1 MSQSMFTA
9 QVDLLLRILPYV
21 MRDRRFALKGGSALN
36 LFVRDLPRLSVDI
49 DLTYLPVEP
58 RDSSLANISEI
69 LASISQDISKAL
81 PHVKMEFL
89 RAADGRLRKLVVR
102 SGLAAVKVEPNETMR
117 GSVFPCEL
125 RDLSP
130 QVEEEFGLFM
140 TVQNLSIADL
150 YGGKICAALD
160 RQHPRDLFDVM
171 LLLANEG
178 LTPNIRKA
186 FLIYLISHNRPM
198 AEILQPNR
206 LPLEAIFVS
215 EFLGM
220 SRLLVTC
227 EELVAVRDR
236 LVDLLVQEMSMD
248 ERHFL
253 LSVKEL
259 RPDWA
264 LLGLAGVE
272 LLPAVQW
279 KLQNLAKMSKPKH
292 KIAVQKLRQVLH
304 IK

>member
-1 MSQSMFTA
+1 
-9 QVDLLLRILPYV
+9 
-21 MRDRRFALKGGSALN
+21 
-36 LFVRDLPRLSVDI
+36 
-49 DLTYLPVEP
+49 
-58 RDSSLANISEI
+58 
-69 LASISQDISKAL
+69 
-81 PHVKMEFL
+81 
-89 RAADGRLRKLVVR
+89 LVVR

-220 SRLLVTC
+220 SRLLVTFDTLSSKETEILLTKQAL
-227 EELVAVRDR
+227 EE
-236 LVDLLVQEMSMD
+236 
-248 ERHFL
+248 
-253 LSVKEL
+253 
-259 RPDWA
+259 
-264 LLGLAGVE
+264 
-272 LLPAVQW
+272 
-279 KLQNLAKMSKPKH
+279 SK
-292 KIAVQKLRQVLH
+292 V
-304 IK
+304 

>member
-49 DLTYLPVEP
+49 DLTYLPIEP
-58 RDSSLANISEI
+58 RDLSLANISEI
-69 LASISQDISKAL
+69 LVAISRDISNAL
-81 PHVKMEFL
+81 PQVKVEPL

-102 SGLAAVKVEPNETMR
+102 SGLASVKVEPNETIR
-117 GSVFPCEL
+117 GSVFPCEML
-125 RDLSP
+125 DISP
-130 QVEEEFGLFM
+130 QVEDEFGLFM

-178 LTPNIRKA
+178 LTPDIRKA
-186 FLIYLISHNRPM
+186 FLVYLISHNRPM
-198 AEILQPNR
+198 AEVLQPNR
-206 LPLEAIFVS
+206 LPLEAIFAS

-220 SRLLVTC
+220 SRLSVTC

-248 ERHFL
+248 EKYFL

-264 LLGLAGVE
+264 LLGLDGVE
-272 LLPAVQW
+272 SLPAVQW
-279 KLQNLAKMSKPKH
+279 KLQNLVKMPKQKH
-292 KIAVQKLRQVLH
+292 LLAIQKLKQVLN
-304 IK
+304 I